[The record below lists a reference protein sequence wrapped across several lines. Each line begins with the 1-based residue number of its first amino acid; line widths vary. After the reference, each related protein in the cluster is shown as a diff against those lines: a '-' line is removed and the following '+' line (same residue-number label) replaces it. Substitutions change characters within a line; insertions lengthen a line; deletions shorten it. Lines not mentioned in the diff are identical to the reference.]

1 MTALLTLPTRLHPSG
16 NALTE
21 TVSFEDRDGV
31 EWLVYIEGLAVRRH
45 LEWPPRTRLPGRA
58 LRFDSA
64 VESRRT
70 GVVPAGSPYLGL
82 DRLAELLDR
91 AQSVT
96 PLALPH

>member
-1 MTALLTLPTRLHPSG
+1 MTALLTRPTHLHPSG

-21 TVSFEDRDGV
+21 TVSFADRDSV
-31 EWLVYIEGLAVRRH
+31 EWLVYIEGLPAPRH
-45 LEWPPRTRLPGRA
+45 LEWPRRTRLPGRA

-70 GVVPAGSPYLGL
+70 GVVPAGAPYLDL

-91 AQSVT
+91 AQSV
-96 PLALPH
+96 LR